1 MIIKFPKCV
10 PTKYLALKLGGSD
23 QCEKEVL
30 PQTETFDFAIF
41 KTDTNRYNNWNKT
54 TVKATLSIWQS
65 PLSAC
70 MGFHTSQ
77 EVCDFLW
84 EEGRVIP

>member
-41 KTDTNRYNNWNKT
+41 KTDTNRYNN
-54 TVKATLSIWQS
+54 
-65 PLSAC
+65 
-70 MGFHTSQ
+70 
-77 EVCDFLW
+77 
-84 EEGRVIP
+84 

>member
-10 PTKYLALKLGGSD
+10 PTKYFALKLGGSD

-41 KTDTNRYNNWNKT
+41 KTDTNRYNN
-54 TVKATLSIWQS
+54 
-65 PLSAC
+65 
-70 MGFHTSQ
+70 
-77 EVCDFLW
+77 
-84 EEGRVIP
+84 